1 MSTETLIAVTSL
13 TKHFKGRG
21 GKAQIHALDGVDL
34 DIYRGKTVVIIG
46 PPARASPPSCAVSI
60 CWRFRPAAPSR

>member
-34 DIYRGKTVVIIG
+34 DIYRGKTEIG
-46 PPARASPPSCAVSI
+46 RAHV
-60 CWRFRPAAPSR
+60 